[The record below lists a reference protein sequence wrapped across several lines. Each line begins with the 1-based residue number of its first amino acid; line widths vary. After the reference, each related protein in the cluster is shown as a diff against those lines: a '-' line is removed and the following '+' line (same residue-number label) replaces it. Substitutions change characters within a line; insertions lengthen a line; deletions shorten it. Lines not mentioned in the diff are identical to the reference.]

1 MLSVEQEKQRAV
13 REREESETSS
23 REEVESFRAKEQAIK
38 ENNQAIMRWNTYTNA
53 HSGIKSKVLVVYI
66 LARSLG

>member
-23 REEVESFRAKEQAIK
+23 REEVESLRAKEQAIK
-38 ENNQAIMRWNTYTNA
+38 ESNQAIMRCVDRT
-53 HSGIKSKVLVVYI
+53 HIQ
-66 LARSLG
+66 SLKHPQWYQE